1 MITGGSWRFWMFMAG
16 LALTVAVFLLAWA
29 YPNFPGDERA
39 LRSIQSLETNWLDA
53 IARWLDAMGELPVVA
68 ALMGGVTLA
77 FFVMGRR
84 ADAAMVVT
92 GTILLGVGQALKLAV
107 GRARPEQ
114 LVAGAESSGFAFPSG
129 HSVYA
134 MLFGG
139 LLILFA
145 SQLIQPLWPRRLVQ
159 AGVVVWVAAMG
170 GSRVYLGVHWP
181 SDVIGGFMFGAISLT
196 LIIMLR
202 NTLNSEGC

>member
-1 MITGGSWRFWMFMAG
+1 MAG
-16 LALTVAVFLLAWA
+16 LALTVAVFPLAWA

-39 LRSIQSLETNWLDA
+39 LRSVQSLETNWLDA
-53 IARWLDAMGELPVVA
+53 IASWLDAMGELRVVA

-77 FFVMGRR
+77 LFAMGRR
-84 ADAAMVVT
+84 ADAAMVAA
-92 GTILLGVGQALKLAV
+92 GTMLLGIGQVLKLAV

-114 LVAGAESSGFAFPSG
+114 MFSGAESSSLAFPSG

-134 MLFGG
+134 VLFGG

-145 SQLIQPLWPRRLVQ
+145 SRLIRPAWPRRLVQ
-159 AGVVVWVAAMG
+159 AGVAVWVVAMG
-170 GSRVYLGVHWP
+170 ASRVYLGVHWP
-181 SDVIGGFMFGAISLT
+181 SDVIGGFMFGAVSLT

-202 NTLNSEGC
+202 NTLSSE

>member
-1 MITGGSWRFWMFMAG
+1 MAG

-39 LRSIQSLETNWLDA
+39 LRSVQSLETNSLDA
-53 IARWLDAMGELPVVA
+53 IASWLDAMGELPVVA
-68 ALMGGVTLA
+68 ALMGGVILA
-77 FFVMGRR
+77 LFFMGRR
-84 ADAAMVVT
+84 ADAAMVAM
-92 GTILLGVGQALKLAV
+92 GAILLAVGQALKLAI

-145 SQLIQPLWPRRLVQ
+145 SQLIRPSWPRRLAQ
-159 AGVVVWVAAMG
+159 AGVAAWVVAMG
-170 GSRVYLGVHWP
+170 ASRVYLGVHWP

-202 NTLNSEGC
+202 NTLNSE

>member
-1 MITGGSWRFWMFMAG
+1 M
-16 LALTVAVFLLAWA
+16 
-29 YPNFPGDERA
+29 
-39 LRSIQSLETNWLDA
+39 
-53 IARWLDAMGELPVVA
+53 
-68 ALMGGVTLA
+68 
-77 FFVMGRR
+77 
-84 ADAAMVVT
+84 
-92 GTILLGVGQALKLAV
+92 
-107 GRARPEQ
+107 
-114 LVAGAESSGFAFPSG
+114 VAGAESSSLAFPSG

-202 NTLNSEGC
+202 NTLNSK